1 MSRVTL
7 DTPSSDIYFAYETV
21 TLFRPPFQVCSTIYT
36 LITYGVLN
44 PIDIT
49 TYGLGCYHFAR
60 HYFGNRLFTFFS
72 SGYLDVSVPQVP
84 LITLCIH
91 VMILIFS
98 YECVPAFGH
107 PRIRVHLQLP
117 VAFRS
122 LSRPSSAPDAKAST
136 IRSY

>member
-1 MSRVTL
+1 MSRTTL

-36 LITYGVLN
+36 LTTYVVLN

-72 SGYLDVSVPQVP
+72 SGYLDVSVPRVP
-84 LITLCIH
+84 LISVCIPD
-91 VMILIFS
+91 MIL
-98 YECVPAFGH
+98 
-107 PRIRVHLQLP
+107 
-117 VAFRS
+117 
-122 LSRPSSAPDAKAST
+122 
-136 IRSY
+136 